1 MGLDKDLLYS
11 DISTFSL
18 GQKKFVATALSL
30 CEKADIYIWD
40 EPLNFIDI
48 YLREEI
54 KRLVTE
60 SDITLLFVEH
70 DQAFGEAV
78 ADEEVILPL
87 F

>member
-1 MGLDKDLLYS
+1 M
-11 DISTFSL
+11 
-18 GQKKFVATALSL
+18 
-30 CEKADIYIWD
+30 
-40 EPLNFIDI
+40 NFIDI

-70 DQAFGEAV
+70 DQAFGEDV
-78 ADEEVILPL
+78 ADREVILPL